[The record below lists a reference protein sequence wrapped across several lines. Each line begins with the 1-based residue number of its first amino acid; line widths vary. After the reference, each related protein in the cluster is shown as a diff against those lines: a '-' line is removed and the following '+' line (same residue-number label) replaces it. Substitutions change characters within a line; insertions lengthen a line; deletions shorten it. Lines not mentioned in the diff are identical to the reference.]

1 MMIDLA
7 QLWHEL
13 ETAVRQTLA
22 TNELAQGGLLI
33 AAFSAIAVYAR
44 TLPASI
50 WNKLKDRLTVTL
62 DIQGDD
68 NAFPWVAAWLAAQ
81 PNGRHLRHL
90 GVVTKYNERMGGQNL
105 TLGQDEEGDD
115 VNVRLVPL
123 GGQILLNFRGH
134 WMLARPD
141 REKET
146 GANQNLI
153 GYRHSLTFRM
163 LTLSRHLIPQL
174 LQEAYEFTEGK
185 TSGQVEIHIPQHD
198 DWRQVEER
206 PARPLSS
213 LIYDGD
219 LLTKLKD
226 DLHNF
231 YKDRDWYADMG
242 IPYRRGYLLHG
253 PPGNGKSSL
262 VAALAGE
269 FNMNVCVLNLATPDL
284 TDERLNNLLSDL
296 PRRALLLLED
306 IDAVFIGR
314 EPRTNTTRL
323 SFNGLLNALDGVAAS
338 EGRVTFMT
346 TNDLSAL
353 DAALIRPGR
362 ADQHLLIGNAT
373 QFQVAGM
380 LHRFWPDWTELQVNA
395 LTNQVP
401 DGLLSMAKLQEYLLE
416 RRTDEQAVKRDWNT
430 LLDQKGE
437 THVALIAGEFFT
449 PDGVLKTEDE
459 EQTTV

>member
-1 MMIDLA
+1 MIDLV
-7 QLWHEL
+7 QLWNEL

-33 AAFSAIAVYAR
+33 AALSAIAVYAR

-50 WNKLKDRLTVTL
+50 WSKCKDRLTVTL

-68 NAFPWVAAWLAAQ
+68 DAFPWVSAWLAAQ

-90 GVVTKYNERMGGQNL
+90 GVITKYNEQMGGQNL
-105 TLGQDEEGDD
+105 TLGQDEDGDD

-123 GGQILLNFRGH
+123 GGQILLYFKGH
-134 WMLARPD
+134 WLLARPD

-146 GANQNLI
+146 GANNNLI

-163 LTLSRHLIPQL
+163 LILSRHLIPQI

-185 TSGQVEIHIPQHD
+185 TSGQVEIHIPQYNSWH
-198 DWRQVEER
+198 QIEER

-226 DLHNF
+226 NLQGF
-231 YKDRDWYADMG
+231 YQDRDWYADMG

-314 EPRTNTTRL
+314 EPRTNTIKL

-373 QFQVAGM
+373 QSQVAGM
-380 LHRFWPDWTELQVNA
+380 LSRFWPDWTELQINTLA
-395 LTNQVP
+395 KQVP
-401 DGLLSMAKLQEYLLE
+401 DGLISMAKIQEYLLE
-416 RRTDEQAVKRDWNT
+416 RRTNEQAVSQDWAK
-430 LLDQKGE
+430 LLEQKNE
-437 THVALIAGEFFT
+437 TRLALLAG
-449 PDGVLKTEDE
+449 
-459 EQTTV
+459 